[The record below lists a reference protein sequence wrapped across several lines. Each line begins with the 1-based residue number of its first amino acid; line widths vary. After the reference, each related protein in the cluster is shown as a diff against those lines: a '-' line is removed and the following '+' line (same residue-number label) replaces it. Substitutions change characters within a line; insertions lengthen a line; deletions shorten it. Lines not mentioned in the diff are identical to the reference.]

1 MTELRGLLATLVLEF
16 KESDDKI
23 KYSTICSI
31 SKPETIIS
39 KSDID
44 GLFQSICIT
53 IISNIIKSLGKG
65 SVLIIDLVADHTI
78 NISKY
83 NPLAGSS
90 CNKLLKELDH
100 PKKVWLIFK
109 ILLIINALNGVWWD
123 SYILM
128 TMIKQEFERLT
139 ELLKNEIGF

>member
-1 MTELRGLLATLVLEF
+1 MRGLLATLVLEF

-100 PKKVWLIFK
+100 PKKV
-109 ILLIINALNGVWWD
+109 
-123 SYILM
+123 
-128 TMIKQEFERLT
+128 
-139 ELLKNEIGF
+139 